1 MKSVAMIAY
10 YFPPEGSAG
19 TYRSLRFLRQL
30 AKMGWSTSVISAD
43 PYGYERFDP
52 DLLAIIPN
60 DAEIVRVRGRDLW
73 QAVQAWR
80 GKRIQ
85 KTISAAAVEVVD
97 QVRAAQHKPV
107 RSMFRKAVRMA
118 EVCFYQPDIA
128 KPWIRPAVS
137 GAVKLCER
145 KRPDVIWASAG
156 PVSAWIVARKVS
168 QAIGVPYVLD
178 LRDPHGLSY
187 YEPEVRRPKW
197 LIHRM
202 RRTMY
207 QLFKN
212 SQSIVFLFDS
222 VAECYYRAFPGA
234 IDPKKV
240 HIIPNGYEGSI
251 DNPAPPTGNTFNILY
266 TGTVVSYRYDTLLKA
281 LVTLKNT
288 HSTNAQRLRIKFVGE
303 GMEDLAKQSGALGLS
318 DVVET
323 SGPTTHAE
331 ITRLE
336 REAHALLVLGRLSTI
351 KGHELFAGAKLFN
364 YLKAN
369 RPIFGVL
376 PDDETRKVLQH
387 VGVSSIAD
395 ADSPVEIVAKLE
407 KLIDA
412 WSDKTLFSLL
422 PDHTKCALYSAE
434 YQTEAL
440 VRALLG
446 APAANPFVA
455 GSVEVP
461 PSLRE
466 TVWSHA
472 ERGDDYGWI

>member
-1 MKSVAMIAY
+1 
-10 YFPPEGSAG
+10 
-19 TYRSLRFLRQL
+19 
-30 AKMGWSTSVISAD
+30 
-43 PYGYERFDP
+43 
-52 DLLAIIPN
+52 
-60 DAEIVRVRGRDLW
+60 
-73 QAVQAWR
+73 
-80 GKRIQ
+80 
-85 KTISAAAVEVVD
+85 
-97 QVRAAQHKPV
+97 
-107 RSMFRKAVRMA
+107 
-118 EVCFYQPDIA
+118 
-128 KPWIRPAVS
+128 
-137 GAVKLCER
+137 
-145 KRPDVIWASAG
+145 
-156 PVSAWIVARKVS
+156 
-168 QAIGVPYVLD
+168 
-178 LRDPHGLSY
+178 
-187 YEPEVRRPKW
+187 
-197 LIHRM
+197 
-202 RRTMY
+202 
-207 QLFKN
+207 
-212 SQSIVFLFDS
+212 
-222 VAECYYRAFPGA
+222 
-234 IDPKKV
+234 
-240 HIIPNGYEGSI
+240 
-251 DNPAPPTGNTFNILY
+251 
-266 TGTVVSYRYDTLLKA
+266 
-281 LVTLKNT
+281 
-288 HSTNAQRLRIKFVGE
+288 
-303 GMEDLAKQSGALGLS
+303 MEDLAKQSGALGLS

-466 TVWSHA
+466 TVWSNA
-472 ERGDDYGWI
+472 RTGR

>member
-1 MKSVAMIAY
+1 MKSVVMIAY

-19 TYRSLRFLRQL
+19 TYRSLRFVRQL
-30 AKMGWSTSVISAD
+30 AKMGWSTSVVSAD
-43 PYGYERFDP
+43 PYSYERFDP
-52 DLLAIIPN
+52 DLLTVIPN
-60 DAEIVRVRGRDLW
+60 DAEIVRVRGRDPW

-80 GKRIQ
+80 GKRFQ
-85 KTISAAAVEVVD
+85 NTISAAEGEVVD
-97 QVRAAQHKPV
+97 RVRLAQYKPV
-107 RSMFRKAVRMA
+107 RSMIRKIVRMA
-118 EVCFYQPDIA
+118 EVCFYQPDNA
-128 KPWIRPAVS
+128 KPWIRAAVS
-137 GAVKLCER
+137 DAIKLCKT

-187 YEPEVRRPKW
+187 YEPEIRRPKW

-207 QLFKN
+207 QLFKS

-251 DNPAPPTGNTFNILY
+251 DNSVPPTGSTLNILY
-266 TGTVVSYRYDTLLKA
+266 AGTVVSYRYDTLLRA

-288 HSTNAQRLRIKFVGE
+288 HPNNGLRLKMKFVGE
-303 GMEDLAKQSGALGLS
+303 GMEDLAKQAKLLGLS
-318 DVVET
+318 DVVEA
-323 SGPTTHAE
+323 SGPTTYAE
-331 ITRLE
+331 VTRLE
-336 REAHALLVLGRLSTI
+336 RESHALLVLGRLSTI
-351 KGHELFAGAKLFN
+351 TGHELFAGAKLFK

-376 PDDETRKVLQH
+376 PDDETRKVLHH

-395 ADSPVEIVAKLE
+395 ANSPVEIVTKLKE
-407 KLIDA
+407 LLEA
-412 WSDKTLFSLL
+412 WSDDALVSLL
-422 PDHTKCALYSAE
+422 PDPAKCALYSAE
-434 YQTEAL
+434 FQTEAL
-440 VRALLG
+440 VRALRG
-446 APAANPFVA
+446 APAANPFVD

-461 PSLRE
+461 PSLRDI
-466 TVWSHA
+466 VLQ
-472 ERGDDYGWI
+472 

>member
-1 MKSVAMIAY
+1 M
-10 YFPPEGSAG
+10 
-19 TYRSLRFLRQL
+19 
-30 AKMGWSTSVISAD
+30 
-43 PYGYERFDP
+43 
-52 DLLAIIPN
+52 
-60 DAEIVRVRGRDLW
+60 
-73 QAVQAWR
+73 
-80 GKRIQ
+80 
-85 KTISAAAVEVVD
+85 
-97 QVRAAQHKPV
+97 
-107 RSMFRKAVRMA
+107 
-118 EVCFYQPDIA
+118 A
-128 KPWIRPAVS
+128 KPWIGPATI
-137 GAVKLCER
+137 AAIQLCRR
-145 KRPDVIWASAG
+145 KRPEVIWASAG

-187 YEPEVRRPKW
+187 YEPEVRRPDW
-197 LIHRM
+197 LMRRM

-212 SQSIVFLFDS
+212 AQAIVFLFES

-266 TGTVVSYRYDTLLKA
+266 TGTVVSYRYDTLVKA

-288 HSTNAQRLRIKFVGE
+288 HPTKAQRLRIKFVGE
-303 GMEDLAKQSGALGLS
+303 GMDNLAKQAAELGLA
-318 DVVET
+318 DIVET
-323 SGPTTHAE
+323 SGPTTQGE

-336 REAHALLVLGRLSTI
+336 REAHVLLVLGRLSTI

-376 PDDETRKVLQH
+376 PDDETRKVLHH

-395 ADSPVEIVAKLE
+395 ADSPVEIVAKFE

-434 YQTEAL
+434 HQTEAL

-446 APAANPFVA
+446 APAANPFVD

-466 TVWSHA
+466 TVWSNA
-472 ERGDDYGWI
+472 ERVDDYGWI

>member
-1 MKSVAMIAY
+1 MKSALMIAY
-10 YFPPEGSAG
+10 FFPPEGSAG
-19 TYRSLRFLRQL
+19 SFRPLRFVRQL
-30 AKMGWSTSVISAD
+30 SKFGWRTSVVSAV
-43 PYGYERFDP
+43 PYRYERYDP
-52 DLLAIIPN
+52 DLLKQLPS
-60 DAEIVRVRGRDLW
+60 DSEVVRVQGRDPWQHVQSWRGAVIEQKLARSSDETAEKIRAAHYKPIRTLVR
-73 QAVQAWR
+73 QAVCRLEA
-80 GKRIQ
+80 
-85 KTISAAAVEVVD
+85 
-97 QVRAAQHKPV
+97 
-107 RSMFRKAVRMA
+107 
-118 EVCFYQPDIA
+118 CYYQPDMA
-128 KPWIRPAVS
+128 KPWIGPATM
-137 GAVKLCER
+137 AAIQLCR
-145 KRPDVIWASAG
+145 RNRPDVIWATAG

-168 QAIGVPYVLD
+168 QAMGVQYVLD

-251 DNPAPPTGNTFNILY
+251 DNPAPPIGNTFNILY

-288 HSTNAQRLRIKFVGE
+288 HPTKAQRLKIKFVGE
-303 GMEDLAKQSGALGLS
+303 GMDELAKQAVDLGLS
-318 DVVET
+318 DIVET

-336 REAHALLVLGRLSTI
+336 REAHVLLVLGRLSTI

-395 ADSPVEIVAKLE
+395 ADSPVEIVVK
-407 KLIDA
+407 IR
-412 WSDKTLFSLL
+412 KT
-422 PDHTKCALYSAE
+422 H
-434 YQTEAL
+434 
-440 VRALLG
+440 
-446 APAANPFVA
+446 
-455 GSVEVP
+455 
-461 PSLRE
+461 
-466 TVWSHA
+466 
-472 ERGDDYGWI
+472 